1 MIVSGMLIMSLIL
14 QFVPAF
20 FALRLIKITG
30 KYGLEYDGPRHFL
43 HVREA
48 CNQRTV

>member
-14 QFVPAF
+14 QFVAVF

-30 KYGLEYDGPRHFL
+30 KYGLESDSPRHFP

-48 CNQRTV
+48 CYQRTV